1 MTIEAALAKRL
12 SMLVA
17 EAQDLRVGDENGV
30 VRSDDHLAQCSGWMA
45 AALNVAQLACPNPK
59 SAYWLKAHG
68 IAEKEYGYTLQR
80 GVAKMAEL
88 LKNLQKDIEAGLLTS
103 IADRARAET
112 FDNFLDHGRAYLK
125 ENRVREAGVIG
136 GVVFEDTLRRVCRK
150 HEIEEKDVKLDSLI
164 SALVKIDVI
173 SDAKAKRARVAAHVR
188 TKATHAQ
195 WDEFDAPDVSATI
208 EITQELVNA
217 QFDS

>member
-1 MTIEAALAKRL
+1 MTIEAAIEKRL
-12 SMLVA
+12 STLAA
-17 EAQDLRVGDENGV
+17 EAQQLRIGNQHGG
-30 VRSDDHLAQCSGWMA
+30 VRSDDHQAQCSGWMA

-59 SAYWLKAHG
+59 SAYWLKAQA
-68 IAEKEYGYTLQR
+68 ISEKEYGYTLHR
-80 GVAKMAEL
+80 GVAEMAEL

-125 ENRVREAGVIG
+125 EGRAMEAGVIG

-150 HEIEEKDVKLDSLI
+150 HDIEDKDVKLDTLI

-195 WDEFDAPDVSATI
+195 WGEFDAADVAATI
-208 EITQELVNA
+208 EITQELVNT
-217 QFDS
+217 QLDE